1 MDADNSGD
9 IDLDEW
15 TNCMTKELRI
25 AIYRQLNN
33 KDKLAGFKPLV
44 DVAKVKN
51 LNNSQFLEKLWK
63 INQDVLTMYRVS
75 INLLIEYFFILKI
88 KVFDQFDTDNS
99 GSLSKDEIKNA
110 MNCLGLKAWDVNEFF
125 NGLDED
131 KNGEISLAEFK
142 DNLPSYV
149 FKAMAQKLN
158 DQGLIEGM

>member
-51 LNNSQFLEKLWK
+51 LAIHNFWK
-63 INQDVLTMYRVS
+63 SYWKS
-75 INLLIEYFFILKI
+75 IKKPCCI
-88 KVFDQFDTDNS
+88 
-99 GSLSKDEIKNA
+99 
-110 MNCLGLKAWDVNEFF
+110 
-125 NGLDED
+125 
-131 KNGEISLAEFK
+131 
-142 DNLPSYV
+142 DNL
-149 FKAMAQKLN
+149 
-158 DQGLIEGM
+158 

>member
-51 LNNSQFLEKLWK
+51 LGNSQFLERLWK
-63 INQDVLTMYRVS
+63 INQAALMY
-75 INLLIEYFFILKI
+75 
-88 KVFDQFDTDNS
+88 
-99 GSLSKDEIKNA
+99 
-110 MNCLGLKAWDVNEFF
+110 
-125 NGLDED
+125 
-131 KNGEISLAEFK
+131 
-142 DNLPSYV
+142 
-149 FKAMAQKLN
+149 
-158 DQGLIEGM
+158 

>member
-51 LNNSQFLEKLWK
+51 LNN
-63 INQDVLTMYRVS
+63 
-75 INLLIEYFFILKI
+75 
-88 KVFDQFDTDNS
+88 
-99 GSLSKDEIKNA
+99 
-110 MNCLGLKAWDVNEFF
+110 
-125 NGLDED
+125 
-131 KNGEISLAEFK
+131 
-142 DNLPSYV
+142 
-149 FKAMAQKLN
+149 
-158 DQGLIEGM
+158 

>member
-63 INQDVLTMYRVS
+63 FNQDALMYWQC
-75 INLLIEYFFILKI
+75 IEYL
-88 KVFDQFDTDNS
+88 
-99 GSLSKDEIKNA
+99 
-110 MNCLGLKAWDVNEFF
+110 
-125 NGLDED
+125 
-131 KNGEISLAEFK
+131 
-142 DNLPSYV
+142 
-149 FKAMAQKLN
+149 
-158 DQGLIEGM
+158 